1 MKILITGVAGF
12 IGFHLANSLIKKK
25 YNIIGI
31 DNLNSYYDVKL
42 KKARLDKLLTSS
54 MPFTKLDL
62 SDEIKTKNFFNS
74 EKPDYVIHL
83 AAQAGVRYSLKDP
96 QSYISSNISGFLNV
110 LEGCRHQNIKH
121 LIYASSSSVYGQSSE
136 NPFHED
142 QNVDFPENLY
152 AASKKSNELMAYS
165 YASLFNIRCTGLRF
179 FTVYGPWGRPDMAYF
194 KFVKNIFEDKPI
206 EVYGHGNMHR
216 DFTYIDDIIDGII
229 KLLEKNFSQTLLD
242 DKKEIKLQKKV
253 PWEIFNIGNSE
264 MVSLEKF
271 IEVIEKSIGKK
282 AKKIYLDMKLGDIYM
297 TSANIEKLKSFVG
310 FQPKTSISKG
320 LPLFVRWYKNF
331 YNQK

>member
-12 IGFHLANSLIKKK
+12 IGFHLARNLIKKK

-42 KKARLDKLLTSS
+42 KKARLDKLLNLS

-110 LEGCRHQNIKH
+110 LEGCRNQNVKH
-121 LIYASSSSVYGQSSE
+121 LIYASSSSVYGKNSQK
-136 NPFHED
+136 PFHEE

-165 YASLFNIRCTGLRF
+165 YANLFNISCTGLRF

-194 KFVKNIFEDKPI
+194 KFVKNIIEDNPI
-206 EVYGHGNMHR
+206 EVYGHGDMYR

-229 KLLEKNFSQTLLD
+229 KLLEKSFSQISL
-242 DKKEIKLQKKV
+242 DKKQAQKIQEKV
-253 PWEIFNIGNSE
+253 PWQIFNIGNSE

-271 IEVIEKSIGKK
+271 IEVIEDSIGKK
-282 AKKIYLDMKLGDIYM
+282 ANKKYMDMKLGDMYM

-310 FQPKTSISKG
+310 FQPKTSISEG
-320 LPLFVRWYKNF
+320 LPVFIKWYKDF
-331 YNQK
+331 YEKK